1 VILRFTMRNQKEIGG
16 NIMSIKRDTL
26 NQLQENFLFAVV
38 RGATQ
43 EEGYE
48 VSKAVYKGGIKNIE
62 VTFSTPNA
70 EQVMRQLADE
80 FAGTDMVVGA
90 GTVLDDVAARIAI
103 LNGAKFIVSPSYSEK
118 IAKMC
123 NLYTVPY
130 LPGCGS
136 ITEVT
141 MALESG
147 CEVVKLFPG
156 GLLGPGFIK
165 DLHGP
170 IPWVEA
176 MPSGGVS
183 LDNMDKWIANGAWA
197 VGVGSA
203 LTKDLKTGGYEAV
216 EAASKEFADK
226 LATIL
231 ADK

>member
-1 VILRFTMRNQKEIGG
+1 
-16 NIMSIKRDTL
+16 MSFKRDVL
-26 NQLQENFLFAVV
+26 NQMQQNFLFAVV
-38 RGATQ
+38 RGKTQ

-48 VSKAVYKGGIKNIE
+48 ISKAVYNGGIKNVE

-70 EQVMRQLADE
+70 EQVMRRLADE
-80 FAGTDMVVGA
+80 FEGTDMVVGA
-90 GTVLDDVAARIAI
+90 GTVLDEVSARLAI
-103 LNGAKFIVSPSYSEK
+103 LNGAKFIVSPNFNEK

-123 NLYTVPY
+123 NIYTIPY
-130 LPGCGS
+130 LPGCGT
-136 ITEVT
+136 ITEVSH
-141 MALESG
+141 ALEAG

-183 LDNMDKWIANGAWA
+183 LDNMDKWIANGAWS

-203 LTKDLKTGGYEAV
+203 LTNGMAEGGMERV
-216 EAASKEFADK
+216 EANAKEFADK
-226 LATIL
+226 LASIQG
-231 ADK
+231 K

>member
-1 VILRFTMRNQKEIGG
+1 
-16 NIMSIKRDTL
+16 MSLKRDTL
-26 NQLQENFLFAVV
+26 NQLQKNFLFAVV
-38 RGATQ
+38 RGTTQ

-48 VSKAVYKGGIKNIE
+48 ISKAAYQGGIKNIE

-70 EQVMRQLADE
+70 EKVMRQLSDE
-80 FAGTDMVVGA
+80 FADTDMVVGA
-90 GTVLDDVAARIAI
+90 GTVLDEVAARIAI
-103 LNGAKFIVSPSYSEK
+103 LNGAKFIVSPSFNEK

-123 NLYTVPY
+123 NLYTIPY

-136 ITEVT
+136 ITEVQ
-141 MALESG
+141 MALEVG

-156 GLLGPGFIK
+156 GLLGPSFIK

-183 LDNMDKWIANGAWA
+183 LDNMENWIKNGAWA

-203 LTKDLKTGGYEAV
+203 LTKKLKEGGYDNV
-216 EAASKEFADK
+216 KAAAKEFADK
-226 LATIL
+226 LAAIQ
-231 ADK
+231 AP

>member
-1 VILRFTMRNQKEIGG
+1 
-16 NIMSIKRDTL
+16 MSVKRDTL
-26 NQLQENFLFAVV
+26 NQLQQNFLFAVV
-38 RGATQ
+38 RGGTQ

-48 VSKAVYKGGIKNIE
+48 ISKAAYEGGIKNIE
-62 VTFSTPNA
+62 VTFSTPGA
-70 EQVMRQLADE
+70 EQVMRQLSE
-80 FAGTDMVVGA
+80 EYAGTDMVVGA
-90 GTVLDDVAARIAI
+90 GTVLDEVSARISI
-103 LNGAKFIVSPSYSEK
+103 MNGAKFVVSPSFNEK
-118 IAKMC
+118 IARIC

-141 MALESG
+141 MALEAG

-183 LDNMDKWIANGAWA
+183 LDNMDKWIANGAWS

-203 LTKDLKTGGYEAV
+203 LTKQLKEGGYDSV
-216 EAASKEFADK
+216 KAAAKEFADK
-226 LATIL
+226 LAEIQS
-231 ADK
+231 K